1 LNHGDNLRSCLSLNS
16 KLCFLSLVDVASIPL
31 YLAVGPSLDVCVHS
45 EATQQWIVDSIIP
58 TRDSKVDPDHLREPW
73 WVRASGQLERG
84 ILLKV
89 EDGSSKVVRGKTNI
103 TELLLYATMSSTLS
117 AELSLPTPT
126 PSSPPA
132 GSINASITEV
142 GQTSTAW
149 RIYALPLSSQL
160 ISRVIQLESPLVDD
174 SNEARFL
181 GPFAEENANDPK
193 SPSKR
198 KSISSL
204 FEDAAQQSKRLKR
217 RGGEGVSKA
226 MATVDHFPSAYHT
239 LDQLQTSNLTKDS
252 SDPRPARR
260 ARLSRASSTVSAQSL
275 EPSRPSSRREPFV
288 NGKRSS
294 MHRVESISSPQEYSC
309 VSAYDCGIEQTNK
322 SALTRIV
329 MAGMRLHGLQ
339 QTKRSNKL
347 YGSGEVPI
355 EDLDTQLP
363 SNLPEE
369 DSEYKFVYHQTF
381 KAAAFTFRL
390 HMTTTFIT
398 QEAMRDVVDRV
409 LALFCTDPI
418 AADGFGDTTR
428 SSAETS
434 CKTRNP
440 FDLPSASACV
450 ADFHPNKSVSS
461 VGENFSDLPMPVH

>member
-1 LNHGDNLRSCLSLNS
+1 M
-16 KLCFLSLVDVASIPL
+16 VDVAGVPL

-45 EATQQWIVDSIIP
+45 EATQQWLVDTIFP
-58 TRDSKVDPDHLREPW
+58 TRDSEIDPDHPREAW

-89 EDGSSKVVRGKTNI
+89 EDESSRVIDGKPNI
-103 TELLLYATMSSTLS
+103 TELLLYATVCSTLS
-117 AELSLPTPT
+117 AESSLPTPT
-126 PSSPPA
+126 PSSPP
-132 GSINASITEV
+132 GGTVNASITEAIH
-142 GQTSTAW
+142 TPMAC
-149 RIYALPLSSQL
+149 RIYALPLSSHL
-160 ISRVIQLESPLVDD
+160 FSRATHVESPLVDD

-181 GPFAEENANDPK
+181 GPLAEDNTNGSK

-198 KSISSL
+198 KKISSL

-226 MATVDHFPSAYHT
+226 MATFDCFPAAHHT
-239 LDQLQTSNLTKDS
+239 LDQLQDS
-252 SDPRPARR
+252 SIPRPARR
-260 ARLSRASSTVSAQSL
+260 ARLSRASSTISTQSL

-294 MHRVESISSPQEYSC
+294 LHRVESISLLRESSC
-309 VSAYDCGIEQTNK
+309 VSDCDSRIEQTNK

-339 QTKRSNKL
+339 QRKRSNKP
-347 YGSGEVPI
+347 YGSGEVPTG
-355 EDLDTQLP
+355 DLDTQLP

-369 DSEYKFVYHQTF
+369 DIEYKFVYHQTF

-390 HMTTTFIT
+390 HMTTTFIP
-398 QEAMRDVVDRV
+398 QEMIRDVVDRL

-418 AADGFGDTTR
+418 AADGFGGTTS
-428 SSAETS
+428 SSAERRN
-434 CKTRNP
+434 KTKNP
-440 FDLPSASACV
+440 FDLPSASAYA
-450 ADFHPNKSVSS
+450 ADFNPDQIVSS
-461 VGENFSDLPMPVH
+461 VGENFSDLPMPVY